1 MHCCSS
7 DSLNMILQNCGS
19 QCLASLTLVEDEELW
34 HQRAYNSPQT
44 ELQLPEALPR
54 LRQLHFGS
62 CFDWDAMSVALWPL
76 AILAARS
83 TGEHEGECGAST
95 ACAGDAM
102 FQPTVA
108 SPVA

>member
-1 MHCCSS
+1 
-7 DSLNMILQNCGS
+7 MILHNSGS
-19 QCLASLTLVEDEELW
+19 QCLASLTLVEDEEPW
-34 HQRAYNSPQT
+34 HQRAYSPPQT

-76 AILAARS
+76 AILAAQS

-95 ACAGDAM
+95 ACAAGAM

-108 SPVA
+108 SPFA